1 MVKAGAAWK
10 GWFPVFGELTSGK
23 PDGKEGLY
31 CAKEL
36 GDDHPKV
43 LAKVPLHGK
52 NQFPEHPS
60 ELGPTIIQW
69 IDEMSSLGR
78 ALLRGVAL
86 GLGMPED
93 WFAQNICYPEST
105 EQFRV
110 FHYPPPDLSKL
121 AEGEHPGWGVSEH
134 TDYGLITLLA

>member
-36 GDDHPKV
+36 NDDHPKV

-52 NQFPEHPS
+52 N
-60 ELGPTIIQW
+60 
-69 IDEMSSLGR
+69 
-78 ALLRGVAL
+78 
-86 GLGMPED
+86 
-93 WFAQNICYPEST
+93 
-105 EQFRV
+105 
-110 FHYPPPDLSKL
+110 
-121 AEGEHPGWGVSEH
+121 
-134 TDYGLITLLA
+134 

>member
-36 GDDHPKV
+36 SDDHPKV

-52 NQFPEHPS
+52 NQFPDHPS
-60 ELGPTIIQW
+60 ELGPTILKW

-93 WFAQNICYPEST
+93 WFSQNLCYPEST
-105 EQFRV
+105 E
-110 FHYPPPDLSKL
+110 
-121 AEGEHPGWGVSEH
+121 
-134 TDYGLITLLA
+134 